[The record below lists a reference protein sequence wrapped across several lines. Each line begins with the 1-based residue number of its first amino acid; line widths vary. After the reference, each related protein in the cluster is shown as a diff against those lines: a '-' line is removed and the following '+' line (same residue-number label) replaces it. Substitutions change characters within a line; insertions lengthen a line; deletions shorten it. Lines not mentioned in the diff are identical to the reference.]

1 MNIEETLGK
10 MLVVTLKTARMV
22 LDVTEEQFY
31 EFLIANLH
39 FDLKDSS
46 NRTHEGIKSAFHRG
60 LPSKYYEDAIKLL
73 EKISSEANL
82 YKDDLSK
89 KYLANLTYSYTQLI
103 KTVYRCVYQID
114 TFYLPDDFESPRM
127 VEGFDPAFSYRL
139 NKCFSALST
148 LTKNDIYFLGLCCK
162 GNLKKEDLN
171 SVLSLCDVSPY
182 QIVVNCKSD
191 KARKWIRAQKY
202 FLPNINVKQS
212 DNVKNWKN
220 FIRKF
225 NKLERITNCKSQESY
240 NNKRMWIFFFLY
252 LIWPEDG
259 AKDTSIGSDVFDM
272 FLCFQ
277 TCFTPEA
284 QEKLIN
290 KLRI

>member
-1 MNIEETLGK
+1 MNIVEGLGK
-10 MLVVTLKTARMV
+10 MLVETLKMARML
-22 LDVTEEQFY
+22 LDATEEQFY
-31 EFLIANLH
+31 EFLIINLY

-46 NRTHEGIKSAFHRG
+46 NRTHEGIKSAFNRG
-60 LPSKYYEDAIKLL
+60 LSPKYYEDAIKLL
-73 EKISSEANL
+73 EKISSDDNL
-82 YKDDLSK
+82 YKDDAK
-89 KYLANLTYSYTQLI
+89 KRSYSNFIYACTQLDKEI
-103 KTVYRCVYQID
+103 YRLIQLID
-114 TFYLPDDFESPRM
+114 TFYLPEDFEFSRI
-127 VEGFDPAFSYRL
+127 VEDFEPAFSYRL

-148 LTKNDIYFLGLCCK
+148 LTKNDIYFLALCCK

-182 QIVVNCKSD
+182 QIVDNCKSD
-191 KARKWIRAQKY
+191 KAKKWIRAQKY
-202 FLPNINVKQS
+202 FLPNIDVKQPGIS
-212 DNVKNWKN
+212 KNWKN

-225 NKLERITNCKSQESY
+225 NKLEKITNCEAQESY
-240 NNKRMWIFFFLY
+240 DDKRMWIIFFLI

-259 AKDTSIGSDVFDM
+259 AKDASIGSDVFDM

-290 KLRI
+290 KLSI

>member
-1 MNIEETLGK
+1 MNIVEDSGK
-10 MLVVTLKTARMV
+10 MLVEGLKMARML
-22 LDVTEEQFY
+22 LDLTEEQFY

-46 NRTHEGIKSAFHRG
+46 NRTHEGIKSAFNRG
-60 LPSKYYEDAIKLL
+60 LSPKYYEDAIKLL
-73 EKISSEANL
+73 EKISSDDNL
-82 YKDDLSK
+82 YKDDALK
-89 KYLANLTYSYTQLI
+89 KYHANLIYRYTQLFKI
-103 KTVYRCVYQID
+103 VYTSMCQVD
-114 TFYLPDDFESPRM
+114 VFYLPVGFESPRM

-191 KARKWIRAQKY
+191 KAKKWIRAQKY

-212 DNVKNWKN
+212 DNVQNWKN

-225 NKLERITNCKSQESY
+225 NKLERITNRKSQESY

-252 LIWPEDG
+252 LI
-259 AKDTSIGSDVFDM
+259 
-272 FLCFQ
+272 
-277 TCFTPEA
+277 
-284 QEKLIN
+284 
-290 KLRI
+290 